1 MVTRVSAVLRS
12 DPHLRR
18 RAGPGILRYLSAAAV
33 AVIPWSCVTS
43 RPFVSSG
50 QLGADALDLV
60 ELAGH

>member
-1 MVTRVSAVLRS
+1 LRY
-12 DPHLRR
+12 

-33 AVIPWSCVTS
+33 AVIPLELRDFAS
-43 RPFVSSG
+43 FVSSG